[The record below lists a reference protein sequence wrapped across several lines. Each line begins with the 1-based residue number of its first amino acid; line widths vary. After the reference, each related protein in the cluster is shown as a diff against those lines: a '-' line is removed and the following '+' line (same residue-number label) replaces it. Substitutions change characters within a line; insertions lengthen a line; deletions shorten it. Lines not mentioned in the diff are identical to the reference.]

1 MLAFLRQYELPLS
14 TPDFNNTDI
23 LANHCF
29 TSRPVELV
37 VAHSIVSGW
46 DLIQQTGVHV
56 SYTASQSWYEDTSW
70 NKGCH
75 NLSSHAYL
83 LLNNWKKR

>member
-37 VAHSIVSGW
+37 VAHSIVSG
-46 DLIQQTGVHV
+46 
-56 SYTASQSWYEDTSW
+56 
-70 NKGCH
+70 
-75 NLSSHAYL
+75 
-83 LLNNWKKR
+83 